1 MILSPKDNIKVNES
15 EIQTNRFKKIEH
27 EDPLNNITLDISSEG
42 LEINEKEDDE
52 KSLLKR
58 SNSSLSISSCN
69 IMD

>member
-15 EIQTNRFKKIEH
+15 EIQTNKLKKIDH
-27 EDPLNNITLDISSEG
+27 DDPLNNITLDISSEG
-42 LEINEKEDDE
+42 LEINEKEGDE

-58 SNSSLSISSCN
+58 SNSILSISSCN

>member
-15 EIQTNRFKKIEH
+15 EIQTNRFNKIEH
-27 EDPLNNITLDISSEG
+27 DDPLNNITLDISSEG

-58 SNSSLSISSCN
+58 SNSILSISSCN

>member
-27 EDPLNNITLDISSEG
+27 DDPLNNVTLDISSEG

-52 KSLLKR
+52 KS
-58 SNSSLSISSCN
+58 
-69 IMD
+69 